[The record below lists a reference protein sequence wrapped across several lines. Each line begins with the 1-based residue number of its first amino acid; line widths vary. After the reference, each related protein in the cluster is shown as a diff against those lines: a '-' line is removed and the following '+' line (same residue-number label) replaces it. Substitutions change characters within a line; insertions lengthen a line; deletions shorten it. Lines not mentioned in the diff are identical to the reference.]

1 MSLYAV
7 EEIRMS
13 MPGRCAGDANLAVL
27 FRFGATGAL
36 SDLELLARF
45 TAQNDR
51 EVSEAAFAAL
61 VARHGRMVQ
70 GVCRRILGD
79 DHDTDDAFQATFLI
93 LARKAAS
100 VRVEDSLGR
109 WLHGVS
115 VRVARRA
122 RAIAIAH
129 RRRAQPLDRIDPPD
143 VQSASDAMERK
154 DFQSVIDEEISRLP
168 ARYRSVIVL
177 CCMEGASDDMAAYRL
192 RCAVGTIHSR
202 LHRARERLRIRLKSR
217 GLTLGVGALA
227 ALADGS
233 SPRASISRGL
243 TSSTAK
249 AAMRLVAGKSTA
261 GIVPATALAL
271 ADSAHKSVFL
281 MRAAV
286 MAASALAVFGLAAPG
301 PGARA
306 RTESSSNAE
315 NRHIAQ
321 GQWRFIEPKAQ
332 AENRDS
338 RRTLSCTCEG
348 IRCEEYCV
356 HE

>member
-1 MSLYAV
+1 
-7 EEIRMS
+7 MS
-13 MPGRCAGDANLAVL
+13 MLGRCAGDANLAVL

-51 EVSEAAFAAL
+51 DVSEAAFAAL

-93 LARKAAS
+93 LARKATS

-143 VQSASDAMERK
+143 VSNASDAMEHEEFR
-154 DFQSVIDEEISRLP
+154 SVIDEEIARLP

-177 CCMEGASDDMAAYRL
+177 CCMEGASDDMAAHRL
-192 RCAVGTIHSR
+192 RCPVGTIHSR

-217 GLTLGVGALA
+217 GLTLGVGTLA

-233 SPRASISRGL
+233 SPGAAVSRGL
-243 TSSTAK
+243 VSSTAK
-249 AAMRLVAGKSTA
+249 AAVRLVSGKSTA

-271 ADSAHKSVFL
+271 ADSAHNSMFL
-281 MRAAV
+281 MRAALV
-286 MAASALAVFGLAAPG
+286 AASALVVFGLAAPG
-301 PGARA
+301 PGAQGA
-306 RTESSSNAE
+306 AESSSNAE
-315 NRHIAQ
+315 DRHVAK
-321 GQWRFIEPKAQ
+321 GERRFIEP
-332 AENRDS
+332 
-338 RRTLSCTCEG
+338 
-348 IRCEEYCV
+348 
-356 HE
+356 

>member
-1 MSLYAV
+1 
-7 EEIRMS
+7 MS
-13 MPGRCAGDANLAVL
+13 MLGRCAGDANLAVL
-27 FRFGATGAL
+27 FRFGATGAM

-45 TAQNDR
+45 TAKDDR
-51 EVSEAAFAAL
+51 DVSEAAFAAL

-93 LARKAAS
+93 LARKATS

-143 VQSASDAMERK
+143 VPDAPDAMEHEEFR
-154 DFQSVIDEEISRLP
+154 SVIDEEIAQLP

-177 CCMEGASDDMAAYRL
+177 CCMEGASDDMAAHRL
-192 RCAVGTIHSR
+192 RCPVGTIHSR

-217 GLTLGVGALA
+217 GLTLGVGTLA

-233 SPRASISRGL
+233 SPGAAISRGL
-243 TSSTAK
+243 VSSTAK
-249 AAMRLVAGKSTA
+249 AAVRLVSGKSTA

-271 ADSAHKSVFL
+271 ADSAHNSMFL
-281 MRAAV
+281 MRAALV
-286 MAASALAVFGLAAPG
+286 AASALVVFELAAPG
-301 PGARA
+301 LGAERYRIKFQRRRPARRQGRTAIHRA
-306 RTESSSNAE
+306 VSLRRKPRLSKNAFMLLRR
-315 NRHIAQ
+315 N
-321 GQWRFIEPKAQ
+321 
-332 AENRDS
+332 S
-338 RRTLSCTCEG
+338 RRRILLT
-348 IRCEEYCV
+348 
-356 HE
+356 

>member
-1 MSLYAV
+1 
-7 EEIRMS
+7 MS
-13 MPGRCAGDANLAVL
+13 MLRRCAGDSSLAVL

-36 SDLELLARF
+36 TDLELLARF

-51 EVSEAAFAAL
+51 DVSEAAFAAL

-93 LARKAAS
+93 LARKATS

-143 VQSASDAMERK
+143 VKSDPNAIEREE
-154 DFQSVIDEEISRLP
+154 FRSVIDEEIARLP

-177 CCMEGASDDMAAYRL
+177 CCLEGASDDMAAHRL
-192 RCAVGTIHSR
+192 RCPVGTIHSR
-202 LHRARERLRIRLKSR
+202 LHRARERLRIRLNSR
-217 GLTLGVGALA
+217 GLTLGVGTLA
-227 ALADGS
+227 ALADAS
-233 SPRASISRGL
+233 SPGAAISRGL
-243 TSSTAK
+243 VLSTAR
-249 AAMRLVAGKSTA
+249 AAVRVVSGISTA

-271 ADSAHKSVFL
+271 AGSAHTSMFL
-281 MRAAV
+281 LRAAFV
-286 MAASALAVFGLAAPG
+286 AASALVVFELAAPG
-301 PGARA
+301 LGARA
-306 RTESSSNAE
+306 PPESSSSAAD
-315 NRHIAQ
+315 RHVAN
-321 GQWRFIEPKAQ
+321 GER
-332 AENRDS
+332 
-338 RRTLSCTCEG
+338 
-348 IRCEEYCV
+348 
-356 HE
+356 